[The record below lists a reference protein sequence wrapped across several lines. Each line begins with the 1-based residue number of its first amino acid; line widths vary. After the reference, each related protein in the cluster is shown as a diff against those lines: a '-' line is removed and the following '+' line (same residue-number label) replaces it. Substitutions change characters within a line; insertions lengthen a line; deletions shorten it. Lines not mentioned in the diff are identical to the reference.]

1 MRRKLALAVL
11 TCAVWGL
18 CLIAPSLSMAATA
31 TIERHAL
38 CMPDRLSVH
47 DQVGKHWAWWQI
59 KQQSWKHTDLR
70 CKKDWAKGFMVIGP
84 WGPIA
89 VHKHRTFGNLPDP
102 SAGVP

>member
-1 MRRKLALAVL
+1 MRRKSALAVL
-11 TCAVWGL
+11 TCVVWGL
-18 CLIAPSLSMAATA
+18 CQAAPQTSLGASA

-38 CMPDRLSVH
+38 CMPDH
-47 DQVGKHWAWWQI
+47 GGTPDQAGKHWAWWQV
-59 KQQSWKHTDLR
+59 KRQSWKQTNLA